1 MEPIGEVSD
10 PESLNPTA
18 LGFMCGLEIHQ
29 QLDTGKLHSRMPS
42 ELFDFK
48 FEEIRIKRY
57 RMGRG
62 NFLDHVDVGSYDS
75 AMRFLVLFVYLNDVE
90 EGGETKFVNVNKPG
104 TYLPYTI
111 TPKRGR
117 LLMFPPTW
125 QYYHA
130 GLKPKSGKKYLL
142 HSYCHYG

>member
-48 FEEIRIKRY
+48 FEEIPKNWNRFERKLRAA
-57 RMGRG
+57 RGGRWK
-62 NFLDHVDVGSYDS
+62 N
-75 AMRFLVLFVYLNDVE
+75 RCCC
-90 EGGETKFVNVNKPG
+90 K
-104 TYLPYTI
+104 I
-111 TPKRGR
+111 
-117 LLMFPPTW
+117 
-125 QYYHA
+125 
-130 GLKPKSGKKYLL
+130 
-142 HSYCHYG
+142 